1 MPGLILSSFPYLNSA
16 KARFPLGKT
25 ESLKL
30 FQEVKLNNN
39 DAVCR
44 TAPAKKGLLTSPD
57 EEKLHFEDLERDMQ
71 H

>member
-1 MPGLILSSFPYLNSA
+1 MPGLILFSFPYLNSA
-16 KARFPLGKT
+16 KARFPLGMA

-30 FQEVKLNNN
+30 FEEVKLNNN

-44 TAPAKKGLLTSPD
+44 TAPSKKGLLTSPD
-57 EEKLHFEDLERDMQ
+57 EKTTIFEDLERIML